1 MRKFL
6 TTTAIGAMLA
16 LGFAETASAVTAI
29 DTQNICQ
36 AVQTQIRQNV
46 LSIEQ
51 NLHRGDFQMISSATT
66 NQDLYTG
73 MGSALMGSIRMF
85 RF

>member
-1 MRKFL
+1 ML
-6 TTTAIGAMLA
+6 AIG
-16 LGFAETASAVTAI
+16 FAGTSSAVTAV

-46 LSIEQ
+46 LLVEK
-51 NLHRGDFQMISSATT
+51 NLHRGDFQQISSAAT

-73 MGSALMGSIRMF
+73 MGSAMMASVKFM